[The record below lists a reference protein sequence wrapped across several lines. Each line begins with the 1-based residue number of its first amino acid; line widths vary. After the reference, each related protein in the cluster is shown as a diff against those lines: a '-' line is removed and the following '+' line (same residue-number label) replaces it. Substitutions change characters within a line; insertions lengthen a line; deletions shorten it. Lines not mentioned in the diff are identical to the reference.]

1 MSTKACAGGKEARGW
16 EVEMMCVH
24 LLPVGG
30 GKGIKVDWYDGH
42 CAVILSPQ
50 LEIALL
56 HGHDRDGVV
65 EDAVVMS
72 RGILGKMGFH
82 GCTD

>member
-1 MSTKACAGGKEARGW
+1 MLAARRL
-16 EVEMMCVH
+16 V
-24 LLPVGG
+24 G
-30 GKGIKVDWYDGH
+30 GKGIRVDWYDGH

-56 HGHDRDGVV
+56 HGHDREGVV